1 MSPARANSPSAATAT
16 GSPRASDSG
25 WFANLGSF
33 WPSVATAA
41 QIETNAQ
48 GYVSTCRFD
57 PETGTG
63 VSDHWP
69 VMIDLISRPWGTG
82 AGSGEWSRYP
92 AALGGEITFW

>member
-1 MSPARANSPSAATAT
+1 MVRFGDCGVPPSVTADCDEPGSSKFT
-16 GSPRASDSG
+16 ECSFGNGSPGPFLISSWSPRTY

-33 WPSVATAA
+33 RTSVATAA

-48 GYVSTCRFD
+48 GYVSKRRFD

-69 VMIDLISRPWGTG
+69 VMIDLFSRP
-82 AGSGEWSRYP
+82 
-92 AALGGEITFW
+92 